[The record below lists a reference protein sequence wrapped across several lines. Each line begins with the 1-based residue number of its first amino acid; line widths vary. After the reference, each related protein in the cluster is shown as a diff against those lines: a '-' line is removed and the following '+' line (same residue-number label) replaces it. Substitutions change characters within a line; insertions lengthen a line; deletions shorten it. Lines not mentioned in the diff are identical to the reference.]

1 MSRKQWMDNAFWES
15 DEKKELNCILE
26 LEDDVGRVTRQQMF
40 LLRHDKDGSE
50 NELFNEVVDAL
61 GEDAIDKETTD
72 RVIRKKAEAEEE
84 KMRDE
89 EHNKARKLEKLFNYK
104 MEAFEVDEIK
114 NSKNRKLKAK
124 LRRAKS
130 KIEVDMYSIMIL
142 QEQLE
147 AETDGKEYR
156 IYNCCVQETQLL
168 FVRNQSC
175 RVS

>member
-1 MSRKQWMDNAFWES
+1 MSYKRWMDNAFWET
-15 DEKKELNCILE
+15 EQKNELNCILE

-40 LLRHDKDGSE
+40 LRRFEKNGNE

-61 GEDAIDKETTD
+61 GEARIDEETEA
-72 RVIRKKAEAEEE
+72 RVIRKKAEAEESKIRE
-84 KMRDE
+84 D

-104 MEAFEVDEIK
+104 LEAFEVEEIK

-142 QEQLE
+142 QDQLE
-147 AETDGKEYR
+147 AETDGKE
-156 IYNCCVQETQLL
+156 
-168 FVRNQSC
+168 
-175 RVS
+175 

>member
-1 MSRKQWMDNAFWES
+1 MSRKQWMDNAFWET

-40 LLRHDKDGSE
+40 LSRHDKDGSE
-50 NELFNEVVDAL
+50 NELFNEVVEAL
-61 GEDAIDKETTD
+61 SEQRIDEETEG
-72 RVIRKKAEAEEE
+72 RVVRKKAEAEEDKIRE
-84 KMRDE
+84 E
-89 EHNKARKLEKLFNYK
+89 EHQKARKLEKLFNYK
-104 MEAFEVDEIK
+104 LEAFEVEEIK

-147 AETDGKEYR
+147 AE
-156 IYNCCVQETQLL
+156 
-168 FVRNQSC
+168 
-175 RVS
+175 

>member
-1 MSRKQWMDNAFWES
+1 MSYKRWMDNAFWET

-40 LLRHDKDGSE
+40 LSRHDKDGSE
-50 NELFNEVVDAL
+50 NELFNEVVESL
-61 GEDAIDKETTD
+61 SEQRIDEETEG
-72 RVIRKKAEAEEE
+72 RVVRKKAEAEEDKIRE
-84 KMRDE
+84 E
-89 EHNKARKLEKLFNYK
+89 EHQKARKLEKLFNYK
-104 MEAFEVDEIK
+104 LEAFEVEEIK

-147 AETDGKEYR
+147 AEDSGKE
-156 IYNCCVQETQLL
+156 
-168 FVRNQSC
+168 
-175 RVS
+175 

>member
-1 MSRKQWMDNAFWES
+1 MSYKRWMDNAFWET
-15 DEKKELNCILE
+15 DQKQELNCILE

-40 LLRHDKDGSE
+40 LRRFEKNGDE

-61 GEDAIDKETTD
+61 GEARIDEETEA
-72 RVIRKKAEAEEE
+72 RVARKKAEAEESKIRE
-84 KMRDE
+84 E

-104 MEAFEVDEIK
+104 LEAFEVEEIK

-142 QEQLE
+142 QDQLE
-147 AETDGKEYR
+147 AETDGKE
-156 IYNCCVQETQLL
+156 
-168 FVRNQSC
+168 
-175 RVS
+175 